1 MDINVLKILFS
12 ILCFQFLFVSFY
24 LFQSKKGRPLS
35 NKILAIVFFMICT
48 AIVNLY
54 LLIFSV
60 EISTPQLLFIDD
72 TFMFAYGPLLFLFTQ
87 SVLFKDYKLQKKHI
101 LHFIPFIASICFVIT
116 IILFVDTKSISHTT
130 NQLNNQQIPIY
141 YHIGGLLMLAH
152 IFYYLFKSKREIRK
166 FLGKVMDIYSTFNQ
180 DNFKL
185 LKFMLNSFII
195 LFSLSLLHSILPFIG
210 IKSGLL
216 FTLLMMILFM
226 FYFINSI
233 LLKILNQ
240 ASDESGTITQANF
253 NIKEKYAGSNLSQT
267 DLKALINTLG
277 TYMKEHERFLDSELT
292 INDLSNELNIQLKTL
307 SQVIN
312 EGYACNFFDFINK
325 LRVESA
331 TSMFKNQ
338 ANKKMTIQEVMFDSG
353 FNSKSSFNTAFK
365 KFTNLT
371 PTEFKNDLQ
380 KGSTS

>member
-48 AIVNLY
+48 AVVNLY

-60 EISTPQLLFIDD
+60 EISIPQLLFIDD

-87 SVLFKDYKLQKKHI
+87 SVLFKDYKLNKKHI
-101 LHFIPFIASICFVIT
+101 LHFIPFIASFCFVIA
-116 IILFVDTKSISHTT
+116 IVIFVDTESISYTT

-141 YHIGGLLMLAH
+141 YHIGGFLMLAH
-152 IFYYLFKSKREIRK
+152 IFYYLFKSKREINK

-185 LKFMLNSFII
+185 LKFMLNSFFI
-195 LFSLSLLHSILPFIG
+195 LFSISLLHSILPFIG

-216 FTLLMMILFM
+216 VTLLLMILFM

-240 ASDESGTITQANF
+240 PSNEGGAITQANF
-253 NIKEKYAGSNLSQT
+253 NKKEKYAGSNLSQT
-267 DLKALINTLG
+267 DLKAFMNTLNN
-277 TYMKEHERFLDSELT
+277 YMIEHERFLDSELT
-292 INDLSNELNIQLKTL
+292 INDLSNELNIPLKTL

-312 EGYACNFFDFINK
+312 EGYGCNFFDFINK
-325 LRVESA
+325 FRVESA
-331 TSMFKNQ
+331 KSMFKNLPD
-338 ANKKMTIQEVMFDSG
+338 KKMTVQEIMYATG

-365 KFTNLT
+365 KFTDLT
-371 PTEFKNDLQ
+371 PTQFKDSWQ